1 MKRPGGEK
9 EEVVL
14 RHTESKRMR
23 LEEEVKPIEPKEV
36 SPSTKVESS
45 LLEEKKDYELPCEEV
60 KKKKEKESESKSK
73 SSIVITSSSEQNVDS
88 PYGKRFFDFFNFLWC
103 RGNKKEN
110 AKKTLGNSNS
120 TGIYSLEAAVKEE
133 SYTNRNEDTL

>member
-1 MKRPGGEK
+1 MKRPGSEK

-60 KKKKEKESESKSK
+60 KKKKEKESESESK
-73 SSIVITSSSEQNVDS
+73 SSIVITSCLDQIVVF
-88 PYGKRFFDFFNFLWC
+88 PYFKRFFDFFNFLC
-103 RGNKKEN
+103 G
-110 AKKTLGNSNS
+110 G
-120 TGIYSLEAAVKEE
+120 EE
-133 SYTNRNEDTL
+133 IR